1 MMRKICVITGSRS
14 EYFLLKPVLTH
25 LQESS
30 KVELQLLV
38 TGNHLSAKFGNTLK
52 DIENDGFLV
61 RGKVDIAVEDES
73 ADYVNK
79 SIALGVSGISGQL
92 LALRP
97 DIVLIL
103 GDRYEILAA
112 AIAAL
117 TLRMPI
123 AHIHGGEKT
132 IGAMD
137 DSIRHAITKM
147 SSIHFTSHESYKNR
161 IIQMGE
167 AAEHVYMVGSLGAE
181 IASTTDLFT
190 KEELEA
196 DLGLRFSKKNLLVTF
211 HPETL
216 SNDSP
221 LEQITNLLKSLE
233 VMKDTTIVLT
243 FPNADEGN
251 AEIIKTLNVFVEQGK
266 RRYLYKSLGINRYL
280 SVAKVCDA
288 VIGNSSSGVIEIPS
302 IGVATIN
309 VGMRQEGRIM
319 PNSVINCAINE
330 NEISKAL
337 DRLYSPEFQSTL
349 DNITNP
355 LAQKDTAKTI
365 TSILESKNIEHIIFK
380 DFVDL

>member
-1 MMRKICVITGSRS
+1 V
-14 EYFLLKPVLTH
+14 H
-25 LQESS
+25 
-30 KVELQLLV
+30 
-38 TGNHLSAKFGNTLK
+38 
-52 DIENDGFLV
+52 
-61 RGKVDIAVEDES
+61 GKVDIAVEDES
-73 ADYVNK
+73 PDHVNK
-79 SIALGVSGISGQL
+79 SIARGVSGISGQL

-117 TLRMPI
+117 TLRIPI

-181 IASTTDLFT
+181 IASTTNLLT
-190 KEELEA
+190 REELEA

-216 SNDSP
+216 SNESP
-221 LEQITNLLKSLE
+221 LEQITNLFKSIE
-233 VMKDTTIVLT
+233 VLKDTTIVLT

-251 AEIIKTLNVFVEQGK
+251 AEIIKALNAFVVQGK

-280 SVAKVCDA
+280 SVAKACDA

-337 DRLYSPEFQSTL
+337 GRLYSAEFQSSL
-349 DNITNP
+349 DKITNP
-355 LAQKDTAKTI
+355 LARKDTAKTI
-365 TSILESKNIEHIIFK
+365 TIILESKNIEHIIFK
-380 DFVDL
+380 DFVDH